1 MPAGLVAPRAPL
13 ALPVALRGEDRV
25 GHRKARELDTA
36 LRLKMLTVF
45 DGLSQSSRRHAAGR
59 EEEDEGAARRVGTVV
74 RVIVRIIVGVVVLV
88 LVAACR
94 TGCGCPT
101 RRVGLGQR
109 GGRGAPFAGASQS
122 GCAIWAC
129 PVHVNAI
136 RAQQQLNALVAV
148 RQGSGHKGR
157 HSVFAHRVDLDVVD
171 CQEHLHARHVASIGR
186 DEERCPSVIVR
197 RIDLDVVDC
206 QEHLHARR
214 VASISSDVERRPSV
228 LVRRIDLDV
237 VDC

>member
-25 GHRKARELDTA
+25 GHRKARVRDTVLLYA
-36 LRLKMLTVF
+36 PGTVF

-59 EEEDEGAARRVGTVV
+59 KEEDEGAARRVGTVV

-101 RRVGLGQR
+101 RRVGLGQC

-122 GCAIWAC
+122 G
-129 PVHVNAI
+129 
-136 RAQQQLNALVAV
+136 
-148 RQGSGHKGR
+148 
-157 HSVFAHRVDLDVVD
+157 
-171 CQEHLHARHVASIGR
+171 
-186 DEERCPSVIVR
+186 
-197 RIDLDVVDC
+197 
-206 QEHLHARR
+206 
-214 VASISSDVERRPSV
+214 
-228 LVRRIDLDV
+228 
-237 VDC
+237 